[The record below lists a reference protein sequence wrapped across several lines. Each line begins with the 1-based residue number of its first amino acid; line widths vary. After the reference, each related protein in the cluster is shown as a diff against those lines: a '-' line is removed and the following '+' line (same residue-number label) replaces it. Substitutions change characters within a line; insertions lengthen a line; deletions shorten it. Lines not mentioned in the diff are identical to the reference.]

1 MPKIDFSKKG
11 ENTYFKTHNR
21 LFFAYFFNRRP
32 IWEPLLSTKLNI
44 FITNYTK
51 YDIHITCLFLRSSF
65 ETGIIHYC
73 MSINSL
79 CLVSASP
86 LKYIIEAHY
95 PKNEYKDFLP
105 PWDIGPIRAPQ
116 SDVSM
121 STLSSSTFELS
132 SIGRFNPLLS
142 ASGN

>member
-1 MPKIDFSKKG
+1 
-11 ENTYFKTHNR
+11 
-21 LFFAYFFNRRP
+21 
-32 IWEPLLSTKLNI
+32 
-44 FITNYTK
+44 
-51 YDIHITCLFLRSSF
+51 
-65 ETGIIHYC
+65 

-86 LKYIIEAHY
+86 LKHIIEAHY

-121 STLSSSTFELS
+121 STLSSSTFELTSNKS